1 MENNFNLKK
10 YLAEGRLLKEA
21 LSVNQSGKLSNN
33 DEDDILTEDEWIEF
47 KTEYDKNFK
56 LNWLIRQLTILDGE
70 EEKTK
75 YAWNYSIPQIEA
87 EFKATPEA
95 ASIIF
100 DIFQILKTTI
110 THWTSLPDEEYSQYR
125 HEIDDI
131 LDNMTSDE
139 AIEFMKHPEQVEKN
153 KLLRTLT
160 NDLYEEYATPQE
172 LLYLNPQAWD
182 AMAYYDI
189 DQYDWYVDDNL

>member
-1 MENNFNLKK
+1 MENFNLKK
-10 YLAEGRLLKEA
+10 YLAEGKLLKEA
-21 LSVNQSGKLSNN
+21 LSIDSFGKLSNN
-33 DEDDILTEDEWIEF
+33 DEDDLLTEDEWNEF
-47 KTEYDKNFK
+47 KTEYNKNYK
-56 LNWLIRQLTILDGE
+56 LNWLIRQLIILDGE

-75 YAWNYSIPQIEA
+75 YAWNYSIPQIEN

-110 THWTSLPDEEYSQYR
+110 THWTSLPDEEYSKYR

-139 AIEFMKHPEQVEKN
+139 AIEFMKHPEQIEKN
-153 KLLRTLT
+153 KLLRALT
-160 NDLYEEYATPQE
+160 NDLYEEFATPQE
-172 LLYLNPQAWD
+172 LLYINPQAWE
-182 AMAYYDI
+182 AMAYLDI
-189 DQYDWYVDDNL
+189 DEYDEYVDFNSW

>member
-1 MENNFNLKK
+1 MENTFNLKK
-10 YLAEGRLLKEA
+10 FLAEGKLLKEA
-21 LSVNQSGKLSNN
+21 LSIDSFGKLSNN
-33 DEDDILTEDEWIEF
+33 DEDDLLPEDEWNEF
-47 KTEYDKNFK
+47 KTEYNKNFK
-56 LNWLIRQLTILDGE
+56 LNWLIRQLVIKDGE

-75 YAWNYSIPQIEA
+75 YAWDYSIPQIEE

-95 ASIIF
+95 ASMIF

-125 HEIDDI
+125 YEIDDI

-153 KLLRTLT
+153 KLLKTLT

-172 LLYLNPQAWD
+172 LLYINPQAWE
-182 AMAYYDI
+182 AMAYLDI
-189 DQYDWYVDDNL
+189 DEYDEYVDFNS

>member
-21 LSVNQSGKLSNN
+21 LSVNQLGKLSNN

-75 YAWNYSIPQIEA
+75 YAWNYSIPQIEV

-182 AMAYYDI
+182 TMAYYDI